1 MARTKRRA
9 PYDPNKVHDRQST
22 DLLRNAQVAVIVVDD
37 PYEAG
42 AKISTV
48 RSLRNDPLA
57 GLHARKSIDEA
68 QYQGGRAFQHDFEA
82 IQAGPQAID
91 ASQPYVD
98 RSFRHR
104 SMSDAFS
111 GAMARLK
118 LADKELG
125 QLGASL
131 TRDVLIHGMS
141 IQQIGVARGTGGE
154 IELKYLGR
162 RFRECLDCLAL
173 VYGFA
178 MEKR

>member
-1 MARTKRRA
+1 MR
-9 PYDPNKVHDRQST
+9 ST
-22 DLLRNAQVAVIVVDD
+22 
-37 PYEAG
+37 
-42 AKISTV
+42 
-48 RSLRNDPLA
+48 RNDPLA

-68 QYQGGRAFQHDFEA
+68 QYQAGRAFQNDFEA
-82 IQAGPQAID
+82 IQAGPQSID

-111 GAMARLK
+111 GALARLK
-118 LADKELG
+118 VADKALG
-125 QLGASL
+125 QDGSALA
-131 TRDVLIHGMS
+131 RNVLIHGMS
-141 IQQIGVARGTGGE
+141 VQQIGAARGATGE
-154 IELKYLGR
+154 VELKYIGR